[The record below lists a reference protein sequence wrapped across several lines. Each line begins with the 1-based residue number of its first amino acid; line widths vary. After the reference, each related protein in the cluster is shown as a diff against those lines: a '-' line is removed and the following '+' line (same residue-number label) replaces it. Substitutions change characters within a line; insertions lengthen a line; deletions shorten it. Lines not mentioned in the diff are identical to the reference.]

1 MDGVVDQRGEWFA
14 VAVDCLHY
22 IAARVI
28 QLRRVIVV
36 SDLSVGLAS
45 GDPKRR
51 QLQPCDRLVDRLG
64 GSVADRFQILEIRIC
79 ATLAVGETETV
90 GALCVCVAPIKICPG
105 GIDFTFRR
113 TRSPNTAGKPRK
125 SVLTNATRV
134 PSFSRTNA
142 RTVRSPFFLVTG
154 LDGPT
159 PPDTGSNGSGVTIR
173 TAIPARNSACTSTA
187 WPTPRQRG

>member
-14 VAVDCLHY
+14 VAIDCLHY

-79 ATLAVGETETV
+79 ATLAVGETVAV
-90 GALCVCVAPIKICPG
+90 GRAVRVCRA
-105 GIDFTFRR
+105 D
-113 TRSPNTAGKPRK
+113 
-125 SVLTNATRV
+125 
-134 PSFSRTNA
+134 
-142 RTVRSPFFLVTG
+142 
-154 LDGPT
+154 
-159 PPDTGSNGSGVTIR
+159 
-173 TAIPARNSACTSTA
+173 
-187 WPTPRQRG
+187 